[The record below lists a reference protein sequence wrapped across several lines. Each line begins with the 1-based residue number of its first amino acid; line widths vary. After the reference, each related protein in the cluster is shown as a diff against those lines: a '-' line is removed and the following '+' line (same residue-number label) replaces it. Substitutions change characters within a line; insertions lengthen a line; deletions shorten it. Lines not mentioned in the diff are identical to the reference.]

1 MKRNNILSII
11 AFALLLLYGI
21 FMANGIIGILVL
33 VGLFLFL
40 LRMTIDLEFFTKRRV
55 KDEDRP
61 FERTVD
67 DLTAVYG
74 EPEDVILVN
83 ATRANEAL
91 GVILVY
97 KDFFII
103 EGRRVEKSAI
113 RNVTFNNSGTPYTP
127 AEYQVIIAIGETQS
141 DYLHINVGYD
151 AAWANDVAELIRQN
165 IRQDNTDI

>member
-1 MKRNNILSII
+1 MKRNTILSII
-11 AFALLLLYGI
+11 ALALLLLYGI
-21 FMANGIIGILVL
+21 FMANGIIGVLVL
-33 VGLFLFL
+33 CGIILFLV
-40 LRMTIDLEFFTKRRV
+40 RMIIDHEFFTKRRV
-55 KDEDRP
+55 KDEYKP

-67 DLTAVYG
+67 ELTAEYG
-74 EPEDVILVN
+74 EPENVILVD

-113 RNVTFNNSGTPYTP
+113 KNVTFNNSGTPYTP
-127 AEYQVIIAIGETQS
+127 AEYQVIIAVGETQS
-141 DYLHINVGYD
+141 DYLHIRVGYD
-151 AAWANDVAELIRQN
+151 AAWANDVAEQIRQN